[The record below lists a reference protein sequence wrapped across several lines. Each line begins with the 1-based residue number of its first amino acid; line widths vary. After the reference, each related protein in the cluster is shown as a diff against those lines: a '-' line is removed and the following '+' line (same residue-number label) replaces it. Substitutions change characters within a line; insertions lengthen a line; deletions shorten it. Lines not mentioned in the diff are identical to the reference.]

1 MYSLFTAN
9 TKTEKRLREILAM
22 RKDIKEKLK
31 NLQDYPRKAAGA
43 HPLHG
48 KLAKKWA
55 CWLGSN
61 LRMIYTIDD
70 EKKNIIIIAIGT
82 HKIY

>member
-1 MYSLFTAN
+1 MYIFTYRN
-9 TKTEKRLREILAM
+9 RKIQRLVTFYTSSR
-22 RKDIKEKLK
+22 RDIIEKLK
-31 NLQDYPRKAAGA
+31 RLQVDPRRELDA

-48 KLAKKWA
+48 PLTGQWS

-61 LRMIYTIDD
+61 LRMTYIIDD
-70 EKKNIIIIAIGT
+70 DQKLIIVQAIGT

>member
-1 MYSLFTAN
+1 MYTFTYRN
-9 TKTEKRLREILAM
+9 RKIQRLVTFYTSSK
-22 RKDIKEKLK
+22 KDIIEKLER
-31 NLQDYPRKAAGA
+31 LQLNPRWELSA
-43 HPLHG
+43 HPLYGHLTG
-48 KLAKKWA
+48 QWS

-70 EKKNIIIIAIGT
+70 EHQLIIIQAIGT